1 MGDPFEQRWEF
12 IQLSSCSSSF
22 LGQLNRLP
30 AMRKTMPKPK
40 KHFSVKFSPQGRVN
54 QIVGLWPVCQ
64 DPGLLVRSMCLVSV
78 TEHEPSRPA
87 GWTIPEFIDA
97 YDKIC
102 VKYCKLNM
110 GKINC

>member
-1 MGDPFEQRWEF
+1 MGTSLPTELIPLNKKGVYPAFLLL
-12 IQLSSCSSSF
+12 ILLSWTVQQAACHEK
-22 LGQLNRLP
+22 ND
-30 AMRKTMPKPK
+30 AETK
-40 KHFSVKFSPQGRVN
+40 KALLCKVQPPGKSESNCRV
-54 QIVGLWPVCQ
+54 VA
-64 DPGLLVRSMCLVSV
+64 CLSR
-78 TEHEPSRPA
+78 HEPSRPA